1 MQVIIIIAGLF
12 ICSNI
17 GKSQESVNVS
27 TKTLTVEQVW
37 RPVSFRDPFSVST
50 VYGDETKNLK
60 PKTSSTNVTDVQ
72 KSSFSIYNLTLTGVM
87 EDRKGKQA
95 LLTDEQ
101 TGSVYILKS
110 GKLFDSKKKEVKGV
124 AGVVRGKQVILM
136 TEDKKVLP
144 LKLYDKE

>member
-1 MQVIIIIAGLF
+1 MAIIITGGLF
-12 ICSNI
+12 IYLNNA
-17 GKSQESVNVS
+17 KSQETLEVS

-37 RPVSFRDPFSVST
+37 RPVSFRDPFAVST

-60 PKTSSTNVTDVQ
+60 PKTNSLDVQ
-72 KSSFSIYNLTLTGVM
+72 KSSFSIYNLTLTGIM
-87 EDRKGKQA
+87 EDSKSKQA
-95 LLTDEQ
+95 LLTDSV
-101 TGSVYILKS
+101 TGSIYVLKS

-124 AGVVRGKQVILM
+124 AGVVRGKQVVLM